1 MEFLGDVIS
10 MCRGSLFQKENSL
23 FPHESQS
30 KRRCRLMH
38 KSLRFMNMKL
48 PQINRSC
55 KKILTYFPCRITLQ
69 CIKII
74 IKWQEL
80 YFINTEP
87 WALYIARNARLKSWS
102 IVRKSKLKWVSIKES
117 IEHFDLSMREH
128 KIFFF
133 KKKAILHLF

>member
-1 MEFLGDVIS
+1 
-10 MCRGSLFQKENSL
+10 
-23 FPHESQS
+23 
-30 KRRCRLMH
+30 
-38 KSLRFMNMKL
+38 MKL

-102 IVRKSKLKWVSIKES
+102 IVRKSKLRWVSIKES

-133 KKKAILHLF
+133 KKRKQYYIYFNSLLMVMAIFLNPNENRVIACLIKIKEYFFILVCFKLF